1 MIIATTERL
10 LIRTFDTSDAPFIL
24 ELLNEPAWLRFIGDK
39 QVRSIDD
46 AINYIHNVPLKSY
59 RDNGF
64 GLWKVERKDTH
75 ESIGMC
81 GLIRREALQH
91 EDIGFAFLAAHNG
104 KGYASEAATAVIGY
118 AREPLE
124 LTKLLAIANDD
135 NDRSIRLL
143 EKLGFS
149 YQRHITMPGDQKPLV
164 LMGREL

>member
-1 MIIATTERL
+1 MTIATTSRL
-10 LIRTFDTSDAPFIL
+10 LIQPFDTSDAPFIL

-64 GLWKVERKDTH
+64 GLWKVTLKETL
-75 ESIGMC
+75 EPIGMC

-104 KGYASEAATAVIGY
+104 KGYAQEAATAVIDY
-118 AREPLE
+118 AREQLQF
-124 LTKLLAIANDD
+124 KQLLAIANED
-135 NDRSIRLL
+135 NGRSIRLL
-143 EKLGFS
+143 EKLGFA
-149 YQRHITMPGDQKPLV
+149 YQRHITMPGDQTPLV
-164 LMGREL
+164 LMGRRL